1 MLSSSIRRF
10 LIAFLLFASA
20 MAGIL
25 SCSTQKAVQSQ
36 VSEQTSESDA
46 GQTIEPA
53 TETKTEEVQKQAA
66 EPEEKRESQELA
78 EEKSSEKDASSY
90 EPERKLE
97 PEQEPKSESGQ
108 EDVQREGETESVSGK
123 EPSLEIGPS
132 PEIESPSEI
141 GLEPEAEHEPEP
153 EAEPEPE
160 PEPEPEAEH
169 EPEPEAE
176 PEPEPEPEPEAEPE
190 VEPEVEPVLETDSEL
205 EFESESETESLTE
218 VEKAPESDTEYKPV
232 AEMVPKS
239 EQPPK
244 TEIEP
249 EIEPAPEIEPVS
261 VVALEPESETV
272 HEAEQMHE
280 TEPEYQ
286 PEAEQSAPEVETESE
301 ASEEQ
306 GQHYDYESEA
316 ETEWERYARMMLAK
330 PTIIRSEVYSLF
342 KPIIE
347 RSLVFDLSAPVI
359 ESAYVKEDDSNYVSR
374 KLLIMSIT
382 NSSPDELGFIAGK
395 YSVSASAD
403 AILSKMGLTSDV
415 VSRINSSE
423 EAKAKS
429 KSDTSSGE
437 AQVIKEDS
445 SLPADEESLLSDEFV
460 EKQED
465 VLDDSASGTEIE
477 PGSESESASVIN
489 SEDEDKLDA
498 GDDTGT
504 EVKPEDKSEPHAGGE
519 GEGEIK
525 VEDESKLEEENKLE
539 EEAKAESASPSASYD
554 FSVDCADQVELYK
567 VNKKDFIRLDGN
579 VRISFMLSGQ
589 NRVLSADSILYDVSE
604 NEIVASGHISISS
617 HSSDSQSLQDL
628 VAEHLSINLNDN
640 TVRLIEATGKTEKS
654 NQNIKSSYYMS
665 GDLLVIDNKTSEI
678 YFDSG
683 SLLPSFSPYT
693 SNWAISANK
702 IIMKNNGDVL
712 LSGLM
717 LKIGRVPFPIPFPLP
732 LVFILPG
739 TPLTL
744 NPAIGFSS
752 SKGAF
757 VNLTYEVYGSY
768 PQIGNSGEKGNSLT
782 NLLKSDAS
790 GTMVKKGILYSYD
803 EEVQSSSSNKDYMAA
818 FCDFYADQGVF
829 VGVDTKNT
837 FFGKLNMSGKAGIA
851 YKPQSAKDN
860 PGSSDYRN
868 LRYFFDIDNLSM
880 SNIVG
885 LNISAKVPF
894 YSDPNVGYDYLNRL
908 TAFSIDSLF
917 LSSLDFPSSVSKS
930 VSERKY
936 SLSLSYSKSF
946 KFKVIESISASAD
959 VNYSRYWAA
968 PTEPG
973 GYYSYASGE
982 FTLPS
987 ASMRI
992 SGTLFSFTRS
1002 DTSSASVKRSINENF
1017 EELDDSQKR
1026 EQELLLMRDKIKA
1039 LNVKKVSS
1047 IEAKVIESSE
1057 YDGMEKDL
1065 DKLIEDDAA
1074 TFADRMGYVHNQEEY
1089 DRLNAKTLEQTDST
1103 ADPKT
1108 QEQES
1113 GESKVEDENKVSVEG
1128 MVSQKY
1134 SLKASVSD
1142 ESASGK
1148 SFFTG
1153 SHISMKY
1160 SFSDTFSNVF
1170 LKPSDRESILGPRKT
1185 SNNLSGTVTMQG
1197 GIGNNIF
1204 SFTETLTPNYQYSF
1218 LESSSNLTTHEF
1230 SLRSNLTSSLSIP
1243 LSLPNISVSYTM
1255 SSVLYTYKST
1265 KDDNTPEKNVTEKVF
1280 SWDSESISA
1289 HKVGVSMS
1297 FKSFVTASVDTSLP
1311 PMESFVLTPNMSV
1324 SFLNVTLRGSHS
1336 MSGPEYSS
1344 LKSTKTTGSVSY
1356 SKTPFSI
1363 SFSAEYDYDKNDWDV
1378 PGGFFK
1384 PFTFSHNSS
1393 ISLFSSWLNLS
1404 ESVQFVG
1411 LTTNSQRDYFQSI
1424 QLNASLKQYFSAS
1437 FTVSGAYDA
1446 LELTRTTLKLSVPEF
1461 SVALWKNRIV
1471 LILGFSTTANIDFN
1485 DAFQNSLSYSF
1496 SLEFH
1501 IRELL
1506 KLTIGLNGVNNNFM
1520 AYTGGERFGKFNFG
1534 TFLADIF
1541 RGLNFLSPDI
1551 ATSQFK
1557 MESLNVALEHDMG
1570 DFIFEFTFKGKF
1582 ELNVNEYEWKPEYT
1596 ILLKWGVI
1604 PELKIDKTVKP

>member
-1 MLSSSIRRF
+1 S
-10 LIAFLLFASA
+10 
-20 MAGIL
+20 
-25 SCSTQKAVQSQ
+25 
-36 VSEQTSESDA
+36 
-46 GQTIEPA
+46 
-53 TETKTEEVQKQAA
+53 
-66 EPEEKRESQELA
+66 
-78 EEKSSEKDASSY
+78 
-90 EPERKLE
+90 
-97 PEQEPKSESGQ
+97 
-108 EDVQREGETESVSGK
+108 
-123 EPSLEIGPS
+123 
-132 PEIESPSEI
+132 
-141 GLEPEAEHEPEP
+141 
-153 EAEPEPE
+153 
-160 PEPEPEAEH
+160 
-169 EPEPEAE
+169 
-176 PEPEPEPEPEAEPE
+176 
-190 VEPEVEPVLETDSEL
+190 
-205 EFESESETESLTE
+205 
-218 VEKAPESDTEYKPV
+218 
-232 AEMVPKS
+232 
-239 EQPPK
+239 
-244 TEIEP
+244 
-249 EIEPAPEIEPVS
+249 APEITSAS
-261 VVALEPESETV
+261 V
-272 HEAEQMHE
+272 
-280 TEPEYQ
+280 
-286 PEAEQSAPEVETESE
+286 
-301 ASEEQ
+301 
-306 GQHYDYESEA
+306 D
-316 ETEWERYARMMLAK
+316 
-330 PTIIRSEVYSLF
+330 
-342 KPIIE
+342 
-347 RSLVFDLSAPVI
+347 
-359 ESAYVKEDDSNYVSR
+359 EDDSNYVSR

-382 NSSPDELGFIAGK
+382 NSSSEELGFIAGK

-415 VSRINSSE
+415 VSRIKSSE
-423 EAKAKS
+423 EAKSKPKS
-429 KSDTSSGE
+429 ESSSEEVQAVKDDSSSLAYDESEESLSSGE
-437 AQVIKEDS
+437 FVVKRED
-445 SLPADEESLLSDEFV
+445 LS
-460 EKQED
+460 
-465 VLDDSASGTEIE
+465 DDSASESEIE
-477 PGSESESASVIN
+477 LESETKPEI
-489 SEDEDKLDA
+489 D
-498 GDDTGT
+498 
-504 EVKPEDKSEPHAGGE
+504 VKPED
-519 GEGEIK
+519 
-525 VEDESKLEEENKLE
+525 ESKPEAESKPDV
-539 EEAKAESASPSASYD
+539 EAKPESAPSSASYD
-554 FSVDCADQVELYK
+554 FSVDRADQVELYK
-567 VNKKDFIRLDGN
+567 VNNKDFISLDGN

-640 TVRLIEATGKTEKS
+640 KVRLIEATGKTEKS

-665 GDLLVIDNKTSEI
+665 GDSLIIDNKTNEI

-683 SLLPSFSPYT
+683 SLLPSFSPHA

-732 LVFILPG
+732 FVFILPG

-752 SKGAF
+752 AKGAF

-782 NLLKSDAS
+782 NLLKSDAN
-790 GTMVKKGILYSYD
+790 GAMVKKGILYSYD
-803 EEVQSSSSNKDYMAA
+803 EESKSSSGGKDYLAA

-829 VGVDTKNT
+829 VGIDTKNT
-837 FFGKLNMSGKAGIA
+837 FFDKLNMSGKAGIA
-851 YKPQSAKDN
+851 YKPQPAKEN
-860 PGSSDYRN
+860 PGSNDYRN

-880 SNIVG
+880 SNIAG
-885 LNISAKVPF
+885 LNISAKAPF
-894 YSDPNVGYDYLNRL
+894 YSDPNVGSDYLNRL

-917 LSSLDFPSSVSKS
+917 LSSIDFPSTVSKS

-946 KFKVIESISASAD
+946 GFKAIESLSASAD
-959 VNYSRYWAA
+959 VNYSRYWAS
-968 PTEPG
+968 PTESD

-987 ASMRI
+987 ASMRL
-992 SGTLFSFTRS
+992 SGTLFSLTRS

-1017 EELDDSQKR
+1017 DELDDSQKR
-1026 EQELLLMRDKIKA
+1026 EQELLLMRDRIKA

-1047 IEAKVIESSE
+1047 IEAKVIELSE

-1065 DKLIEDDAA
+1065 DKLIEDYAD
-1074 TFADRMGYVHNQEEY
+1074 TFADRMGYVHNQEEF
-1089 DRLNAKTLEQTDST
+1089 DKLNAKASEQTDYAKDS
-1103 ADPKT
+1103 KG
-1108 QEQES
+1108 QEQERES
-1113 GESKVEDENKVSVEG
+1113 DESKAEGENQLSAEG
-1128 MVSQKY
+1128 MVSRKY
-1134 SLKASVSD
+1134 SLKAAVSD

-1160 SFSDTFSNVF
+1160 NFSDTFSNVF
-1170 LKPSDRESILGPRKT
+1170 LKPLDRESLLGPRKT
-1185 SNNLSGTVTMQG
+1185 SNTLSGTVTMQG

-1243 LSLPNISVSYTM
+1243 LSLPNISVNYSM

-1265 KDDNTPEKNVTEKVF
+1265 KDDNTPEKNITEKKF
-1280 SWDSESISA
+1280 SWSSESISA

-1311 PMESFVLTPNMSV
+1311 PMESFVLTPTMSV
-1324 SFLNVTLRGSHS
+1324 SFLNMTLRGSHS
-1336 MSGPEYSS
+1336 MSGPEYSA

-1356 SKTPFSI
+1356 SKTPFSVSI
-1363 SFSAEYDYDKNDWDV
+1363 SIEYDYDKNDWDI

-1384 PFTFSHNSS
+1384 PFTIGNNFS
-1393 ISLFSSWLNLS
+1393 ISLFSSWLSLS
-1404 ESVQFVG
+1404 ESIQFVG

-1424 QLNASLKQYFSAS
+1424 QFNASIKQYFSAS
-1437 FTVSGAYDA
+1437 FVVSGAYDA
-1446 LELTRTTLKLSVPEF
+1446 LELTKTTLKLSVPEF

-1471 LILGFSTTANIDFN
+1471 LVFGFSTTANINFN
-1485 DAFQNSLSYSF
+1485 DAFQNSLDYSF

-1506 KLTIGLNGVNNNFM
+1506 KLTIGLKGVNNNFM
-1520 AYTGGERFGKFNFG
+1520 AYTGDERFGKFNFG

-1541 RGLNFLSPDI
+1541 RGLNFISPNMSS
-1551 ATSQFK
+1551 SQFK

-1582 ELNVNEYEWKPEYT
+1582 ELNVNEYEWKPEYA